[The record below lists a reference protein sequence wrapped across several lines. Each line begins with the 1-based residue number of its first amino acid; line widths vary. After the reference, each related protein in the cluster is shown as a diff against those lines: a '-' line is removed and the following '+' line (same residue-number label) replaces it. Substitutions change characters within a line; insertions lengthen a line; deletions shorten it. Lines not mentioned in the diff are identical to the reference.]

1 MPRRPTDGAQVRAT
15 QVLKRRERAAL
26 QDATMDDTQAA
37 FYATAQCTPDRSS
50 TASFAHALITPARS
64 LSHAEQHC
72 HTNHPPSTAQA
83 RKPTHAHTRETACA
97 HATESKACGEKDQVY
112 QAPPR
117 GSSTADAHASIA
129 CLFPP
134 HPTPRPRP
142 FEGRSAIAAVPQL
155 GRGWAWSLFEGV
167 GEEDRDQVGID
178 LVKEHEAARLAEDT
192 PRSTRPQARHASL
205 ANDRLDAL

>member
-1 MPRRPTDGAQVRAT
+1 
-15 QVLKRRERAAL
+15 
-26 QDATMDDTQAA
+26 MDDTQAA

-50 TASFAHALITPARS
+50 TASFAHALITPAIDHCITRSITVTQTVLRPPHKRANQHTHTHARRLVRTPQRVRHVERERSS
-64 LSHAEQHC
+64 LS
-72 HTNHPPSTAQA
+72 
-83 RKPTHAHTRETACA
+83 
-97 HATESKACGEKDQVY
+97 
-112 QAPPR
+112 
-117 GSSTADAHASIA
+117 SSTTWLEYGRCA
-129 CLFPP
+129 CLHRMPVSSTP
-134 HPTPRPRP
+134 DATPTPLRGKVRD
-142 FEGRSAIAAVPQL
+142 RPQL